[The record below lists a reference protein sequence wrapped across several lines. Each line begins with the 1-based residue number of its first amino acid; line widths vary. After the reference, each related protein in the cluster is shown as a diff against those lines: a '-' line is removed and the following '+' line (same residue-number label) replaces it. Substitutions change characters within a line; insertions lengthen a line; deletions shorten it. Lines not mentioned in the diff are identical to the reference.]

1 MLRIE
6 PLDTGGSAVL
16 KVEGRVIGP
25 WVEELREACESA
37 LAHGAGLTVDL
48 AGVWFVDREGLA
60 LLQWRRE
67 RDVGLRH
74 CSTFVDEQLKGWAP
88 WSR

>member
-37 LAHGAGLTVDL
+37 LAHG
-48 AGVWFVDREGLA
+48 LA
-60 LLQWRRE
+60 LLQWLRE